1 MAKSKKNASPR
12 LASCN
17 PASANRRAARLS
29 VVILT
34 SGILSLNSHAATL
47 LSSVIPGVPQVAFTP
62 SAGASARE
70 GAVGVPQSAGGSAAV
85 QPQSTHA
92 EAPVQNQS
100 GGHTTAHVPSG
111 EGSHEGNTPSSPSVH
126 NRAENHGGGHGAAS
140 HESSGPVVA
149 TPGAHGA
156 QKTAA
161 AVPAVDNKG
170 GAPVEA
176 MPTPVWTA
184 SIEEGWYNK
193 YYFRG
198 VNILKQIS
206 PSTQQNGII
215 DTKVNLQYSGIHD
228 ALSFNFG
235 YVQALGRQMT
245 DETAAENAPGKLKNG
260 TPVSVRN
267 ERFRLTPNS
276 RYEEYDFNLNY
287 THDLPYHF
295 LGTIGYNRYNF
306 SDGAFYTKDAK
317 NPRNIDYADELE
329 LRLKFIGVPDLLRD
343 LHLPDLPPG
352 LSLVPSVSWDRDFD
366 GFVGDFLQFRLDGGY
381 DLILN
386 KDRQTKVR
394 FEPYV
399 AASYDFKYNSNG
411 SIKGASRADFPGDS
425 WNDVEFGMRV
435 PIPVTSFLTVALTG
449 NYVHPFESGGYGQ
462 FRSNS
467 GFWGG
472 VTANVA
478 WGGKFEHAEP
488 VSPMGKD
495 QKVISEAASAGDWEF
510 SIGSG
515 IRRFDYDFV
524 SRTPKAADTF
534 ALNKPPFRISP
545 IGLASPGNDVTYVNG
560 AVLGSQTP
568 PPPNIPLT
576 SGGTFT
582 HETAPVTTASPSQF
596 RGSFATTT
604 RQVAFLGYKTA
615 SQKQVRHDTSAGSG
629 DTVASPEVKLDKQ
642 VWRSGDWSVRAGLL
656 YSFSD
661 SSSDSGLNLSRLDT
675 LTLTTGRYIYNL
687 DPINRN
693 GTVILDAS
701 KFASDYQDQV
711 SHTTFKKLRALSPVF
726 EPSSTVNITNV
737 ATFTRTTMSINAHE
751 IAVPIS
757 LRRDFGKLHVEA
769 SIAPTVTFVN
779 GDLTSDVQRRD
790 LPTASPAPK
799 LASAPAAGAG
809 VIFSTTSGLPPL
821 PQGPFNPGT
830 TLPTSGFTNPG
841 GVNPSNPPPPS
852 PHGATAS
859 PTSSGGKGGQ
869 NPPQPLLPGTSVGH
883 RITDRSVTDVRF
895 GVDGTV
901 TLLYDLDDHGTWF
914 ADAWGTYHWA
924 DHASIGGNTADLKS
938 FEAGV
943 GLGVRF

>member
-1 MAKSKKNASPR
+1 MVSSKKNASRR
-12 LASCN
+12 LAPRN
-17 PASANRRAARLS
+17 PVSANSRAVRIS

-34 SGILSLNSHAATL
+34 SGILSWNSHAATL

-85 QPQSTHA
+85 QPQSSHA
-92 EAPVQNQS
+92 EAPVQNQG
-100 GGHTTAHVPSG
+100 GGHTAAHVQSG
-111 EGSHEGNTPSSPSVH
+111 EGPQQGSTPSSPSVH
-126 NRAENHGGGHGAAS
+126 NRPENHGGVHAAS
-140 HESSGPVVA
+140 SREPSGSVVA
-149 TPGAHGA
+149 TPGAHA
-156 QKTAA
+156 VPKTAA
-161 AVPAVDNKG
+161 AASAVDNKG

-176 MPTPVWTA
+176 IPTPVWTA
-184 SIEEGWYNK
+184 SLEEGWYNK

-206 PSTQQNGII
+206 PNTQQNGII

-245 DETAAENAPGKLKNG
+245 DETAAENSTGKLRNG

-329 LRLKFIGVPDLLRD
+329 LRLKFIGVSDLLKD
-343 LHLPDLPPG
+343 LRLPDLPPG
-352 LSLVPSVSWDRDFD
+352 VSLVPSVSWDRDFD

-381 DLILN
+381 DLVLN
-386 KDRQTKVR
+386 KDRQIKVR
-394 FEPYV
+394 FEPY
-399 AASYDFKYNSNG
+399 AAVSYDFKYNSNG

-472 VTANVA
+472 VTANIA
-478 WGGKFEHAEP
+478 WGGKFDHAEAA
-488 VSPMGKD
+488 SPMGKD
-495 QKVISEAASAGDWEF
+495 QKVISEAASGGDWEF
-510 SIGSG
+510 SLGSG
-515 IRRFDYDFV
+515 VRRFDYDFV
-524 SRTPKAADTF
+524 SRTPTASDTF

-545 IGLASPGNDVTYVNG
+545 IGLASPGINVAYVDG
-560 AVLGSQTP
+560 VVLGNQTP
-568 PPPNIPLT
+568 PLPNIPLT
-576 SGGTFT
+576 SGAAFT
-582 HETAPVTTASPSQF
+582 HETAPVTTTSPSQF
-596 RGSFATTT
+596 RGSFKTTT

-615 SQKQVRHDTSAGSG
+615 SQKEVRHDTSAGSG

-675 LTLTTGRYIYNL
+675 LTLTTGRYVYNL

-701 KFASDYQDQV
+701 KFANDYQDQV
-711 SHTTFKKLRALSPVF
+711 SHTTFKKLKALNPVF
-726 EPSSTVNITNV
+726 EPSSQVDITRV

-751 IAVPIS
+751 IAIPIS

-779 GDLTSDVQRRD
+779 GDLTSDIEQRE
-790 LPTASPAPK
+790 LPTRQPAPR
-799 LASAPAAGAG
+799 LASAPANGAG
-809 VIFSTTSGLPPL
+809 VKFSTNSLPQL
-821 PQGPFNPGT
+821 PQGPFNPGS

-841 GVNPSNPPPPS
+841 EVIPPPP
-852 PHGATAS
+852 PPPPTRTPAS
-859 PTSSGGKGGQ
+859 PSSSGGKGGQ

-883 RITDRSVTDVRF
+883 RITDRSLTDVRF